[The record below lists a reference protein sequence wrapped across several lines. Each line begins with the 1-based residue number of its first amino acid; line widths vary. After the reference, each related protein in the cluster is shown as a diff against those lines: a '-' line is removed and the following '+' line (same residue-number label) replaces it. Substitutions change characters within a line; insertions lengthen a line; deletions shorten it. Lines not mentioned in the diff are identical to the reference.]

1 VSFLRRFF
9 SADYRRA
16 LAAEAAGDYVEAAR
30 AYALAGEKGKVGLM
44 HLRRAERSTTRPEEV
59 AALRD
64 ALEWG
69 KEDPDVVRQ
78 ASRALAKA
86 FMGRLKAEG
95 MATERDRETAREAA
109 RLYEAAGDFADAGE
123 IWESLGE
130 DEPAARAY
138 EKGGLVD
145 RMESALS
152 RDERRE
158 RMRRRVKQAF
168 EEYEL
173 HWKSGDRE
181 AAAAALRVCVE
192 AAEDKGEYRRL
203 LDQVESRRI
212 ASGRVGLRRLPSGL
226 LSVVCGTKVTL
237 GRDPSCELP
246 LRAAG
251 VSRQHAE
258 IVTDAGAFRLR
269 DAGSKNG
276 TLLGGLPVAGEVPLD
291 GTGSF
296 ALGEDCEVAFSV
308 GTAAGGL
315 RLEIARGLDKGV
327 RVLLARQSSARLDV
341 EEVTGLAALIWFEG
355 GRPYLSPKAGKTLH
369 LNKARVARGAIQLV
383 REDVVAIDEVEVE
396 VV

>member
-1 VSFLRRFF
+1 VSFFRRFF

-30 AYALAGEKGKVGLM
+30 AYALAGETAKVGLM

-69 KEDPDVVRQ
+69 KDDPEIIRN
-78 ASRALAKA
+78 ASRALARVLA
-86 FMGRLKAEG
+86 TRLKAEG
-95 MATERDRETAREAA
+95 TATERDREMAREAA
-109 RLYEAAGDFADAGE
+109 RLYEAAGDFGDAGQL
-123 IWESLGE
+123 WESLGE

-138 EKGGLVD
+138 ERGGLVD

-158 RMRRRVKQAF
+158 RQRRRVKEAF

-181 AAAAALRVCVE
+181 AAASALRVCVE

-203 LDQVESRRI
+203 LDQLDSRRI
-212 ASGRVGLRRLPSGL
+212 ASGRVGLRRLPSGGL
-226 LSVVCGTKVTL
+226 AVVCGTKVTL
-237 GRDPSCELP
+237 GRDPLCELP

-251 VSRQHAE
+251 ISRIHAE
-258 IVTDAGAFRLR
+258 IIASGGGFALR

-276 TLLGGLPVAGEVPLD
+276 TLLGGLPVAGEVTLGD
-291 GTGSF
+291 AGSF
-296 ALGEDCEVAFSV
+296 ALGDDCEVGFEV
-308 GTAAGGL
+308 AAGAL

-327 RVLLARQSSARLDV
+327 KVLLAPKPEARVDV
-341 EEVTGLAALIWFEG
+341 EDVSGMPAVIWFDG
-355 GRPYLSPKAGKTLH
+355 GRPYLTAKSGKAIH

-383 REDVVAIDEVEVE
+383 REDVIAVDEVEVE